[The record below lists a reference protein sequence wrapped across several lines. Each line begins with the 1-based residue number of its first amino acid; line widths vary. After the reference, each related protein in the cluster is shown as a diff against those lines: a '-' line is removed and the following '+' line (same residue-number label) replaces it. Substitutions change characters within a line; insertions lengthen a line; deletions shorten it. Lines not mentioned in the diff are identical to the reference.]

1 MAKYTIGIDFGSL
14 SGRAVVADVSNGR
27 ELATASFDY
36 PHAVMDEAL
45 PSGKALPPDWALQYP
60 QDYIDVLRE
69 TIPAVL
75 RESGVSPE
83 DVIGIGTDFT
93 ACTMIPV
100 KADGTPLCM
109 LPEFQDEPHCRSARG
124 GVAPPLWRKNLL

>member
-45 PSGKALPPDWALQYP
+45 PLSL
-60 QDYIDVLRE
+60 IH
-69 TIPAVL
+69 I
-75 RESGVSPE
+75 
-83 DVIGIGTDFT
+83 
-93 ACTMIPV
+93 
-100 KADGTPLCM
+100 
-109 LPEFQDEPHCRSARG
+109 
-124 GVAPPLWRKNLL
+124 